1 MKKSGRAQLRRRLV
15 WFCLLFAFI
24 LQTQEAVAA
33 KSDTCRGFRV
43 RVGEWTFSGKL
54 RFVVPAPFLNG
65 TVRVRGYFVEFDVD
79 PTTFE
84 VTNFTLTGRPSG
96 GPDTDLA
103 LENRTIVFLNKASY
117 HGDTLNGSLTIELNR
132 GSLVLERRG
141 SFQSMKIYARD
152 CAGGGLFQ
160 MAPEPAAI
168 ETNMLGPGFTYSGQP
183 AGEERLC
190 FTNGSFSGYDS
201 PELATP
207 ITFSL
212 NSAVWDVTSGGS
224 IGMVIG
230 EDALVSGCPP

>member
-1 MKKSGRAQLRRRLV
+1 MGLCLALLALALQAQ
-15 WFCLLFAFI
+15 
-24 LQTQEAVAA
+24 ESVAA
-33 KSDTCRGFRV
+33 KNDTCRGFRV

-79 PTTFE
+79 PATFE
-84 VTNFTLTGRPSG
+84 VTNFTLTGRGSG
-96 GPDTDLA
+96 EPDTELA
-103 LENRTIVFLNKASY
+103 QENRTIVFLNKAPN

-141 SFQSMKIYARD
+141 SFQSMKIQARD

-160 MAPEPAAI
+160 MEPEPAAI
-168 ETNMLGPGFTYSGQP
+168 ETNTLGAGFTYSGQP

-201 PELATP
+201 PEFASP
-207 ITFSL
+207 ITFSD
-212 NSAVWDVTSGGS
+212 NSAVWDVASGGRLR
-224 IGMVIG
+224 MVIG